1 MSHYIAIF
9 DRAKDG
15 TFGVTFPDA
24 PGCTSAGATQDEAY
38 RNAIAALRDW
48 AEVRHETGFGVP
60 VARDIGALLADPVV
74 KSAVAAGAAM
84 VAVPLVVRS
93 GRTVRVQ
100 VTMDAGTLAAIDTA
114 AARTE
119 ETRSGFL
126 ARVALKAISEG
137 A

>member
-38 RNAIAALRDW
+38 RNAIEALHDW
-48 AEVRHETGFGVP
+48 AEVRQEHCLGLP
-60 VARDIGALLADPVV
+60 VARDIGALLADPDV
-74 KSAVAAGAAM
+74 KADVAAGAAM
-84 VAVPLVVRS
+84 IAVPCVARY

-100 VTMDAGTLAAIDTA
+100 VTMDEGTLAAIDRAANLTA
-114 AARTE
+114 

-126 ARVALKAISEG
+126 ARVARDAAIKV